1 LIHFNSGSCNGC
13 DIEFVASKSPMY
25 DLERF
30 GILVKGSPRH
40 ADILVVTG
48 PVSLKAK
55 SRLLRIYHQ
64 IPEPKYVIAV
74 GSCAAT
80 GAPFCGSYSHFGGV
94 NNLLPVDIFIGGCP
108 PKPEAIIN
116 GIIGLIESR

>member
-1 LIHFNSGSCNGC
+1 
-13 DIEFVASKSPMY
+13 MY